1 MSINVRSTILAERL
15 ETLTELTKDKDH
27 TQSDK
32 KQAKSI
38 GIPYQTF
45 RKYLNNKAECSIGF
59 LCQIAEYY
67 NVSTDYLLVR
77 TDVKSTDTEIQS
89 VCDYLELPEK
99 TIKALKQIGKANSL
113 LSEYDHKEQDVFIL
127 FNELIQSKTL
137 LLILAQI
144 LMLKKDSQ
152 KLIDSI
158 DNGLINNLN
167 DFTKLDNECILRRAA
182 LERNIKEW
190 IDIADYRVIFK
201 PKYDKLQLELMDKA
215 IQVMDKKGT

>member
-1 MSINVRSTILAERL
+1 MQQDIFAKRLKKLIEEHSITQNELGNIVGASRQSISLYVNGERTPDIEIAARLA
-15 ETLTELTKDKDH
+15 DYFH
-27 TQSDK
+27 TS
-32 KQAKSI
+32 
-38 GIPYQTF
+38 
-45 RKYLNNKAECSIGF
+45 
-59 LCQIAEYY
+59 
-67 NVSTDYLLVR
+67 VDYLLGR
-77 TDVKSTDTEIQS
+77 TDVKSPDTEIQS

-137 LLILAQI
+137 LLILVQI